1 MINSI
6 VNEVKFPDVQV
17 KKYRI
22 NVISLKMLSQVD
34 SEEIK
39 KMIMEYILY
48 HMKDTALV
56 LRKSELYV
64 ATKRVKQRLR
74 KSTVG

>member
-6 VNEVKFPDVQV
+6 VNKFKFPNGQV
-17 KKYRI
+17 KEYGI
-22 NVISLKMLSQVD
+22 NVISLKMLSQGLTGNL
-34 SEEIK
+34 

-56 LRKSELYV
+56 HRKSELYV
-64 ATKRVKQRLR
+64 ATNRGQRRLR
-74 KSTVG
+74 KSTLG